1 MATTTSKK
9 IRLDV
14 QKTTTTLHVHK
25 AFLNISWPL
34 LHNCDM
40 KLPNLTQKI
49 SPTFNKLNEIK

>member
-25 AFLNISWPL
+25 TFLCISWPL